1 MAFLSGQA
9 IVKKEGTVVILS
21 FISDKPESLLTDSI
35 KDALNTSG
43 TCAVLNLPTACIAN
57 IEPGVHHACTLAMFE
72 HGDGG
77 KGRKVQLVLSDDF
90 YRSNHEQDNLK
101 RLWCTRFS

>member
-9 IVKKEGTVVILS
+9 IVKKEGTV
-21 FISDKPESLLTDSI
+21 
-35 KDALNTSG
+35 
-43 TCAVLNLPTACIAN
+43 
-57 IEPGVHHACTLAMFE
+57 AMFE

-77 KGRKVQLVLSDDF
+77 KGRKVQLVLLDDF
-90 YRSNHEQDNLK
+90 YRSNHEQGKLK